1 MVETHQP
8 VHLKTKEVAKR
19 VVAAGDPARVV
30 QLSKMLEDARLV
42 NENRGFI
49 MYTGNFMGEPV
60 TVACH
65 GVGGPS
71 SAVVFEELIMLGA
84 RLIIRFGSC
93 GGFLKGMKNGEV
105 VIPTAASYLGG
116 TLKQYIPD
124 AYITPVPTYDVLTTI
139 VETFREEEL
148 KTYVGPV
155 FSSDAFYAEDPDF
168 VNRWVKRG
176 CIAVEMECATL
187 FGLGMLRGIKT
198 GSALLVSDNL
208 AEMTPMVDAEY
219 LKPFVE
225 KAGKAVLKAAV
236 KTQI

>member
-1 MVETHQP
+1 MEPQ
-8 VHLKTKEVAKR
+8 HLKTKDVAKR

-30 QLSKMLEDARLV
+30 QLSKMLDSPRLV

-49 MYTGNFMGEPV
+49 TYTGTFQGVPV

-84 RLIIRFGSC
+84 RLIIRLGTC
-93 GGFLKGMKNGEV
+93 GAFVKGIKNGEI
-105 VIPTAASYLGG
+105 VIPTGAAYIGG

-124 AYITPVPTYDVLTTI
+124 VHITPVPSYEVLTTL
-139 VETFREEEL
+139 VNEMKSHGL
-148 KTYVGPV
+148 AGHVGPV
-155 FSSDAFYAEDPDF
+155 FSSDAFYAEDPEF
-168 VNRWVKRG
+168 AAKWAKRG
-176 CIAVEMECATL
+176 YVAVEMECATL
-187 FGLGMLRGIKT
+187 FGLGMMRGVKT
-198 GSALLVSDNL
+198 GSALIVSDNL

-225 KAGKAVLKAAV
+225 KAGRAVLSAAV
-236 KTQI
+236 KTPLD

>member
-1 MVETHQP
+1 MEP

-30 QLSKMLEDARLV
+30 QLSKMLENARLV
-42 NENRGFI
+42 NENRGFLI
-49 MYTGNFMGEPV
+49 YTGFFGGEPV

-84 RLIIRFGSC
+84 KLIIRFGTC
-93 GGFLKGMKNGEV
+93 GAFVRGMKNGET
-105 VIPTAASYLGG
+105 VIPTGAAYIGG
-116 TLKQYIPD
+116 ALKQYIPD
-124 AYITPVPTYDVLTTI
+124 THITPVPSFDVLTTLVNEFKSQGI
-139 VETFREEEL
+139 TH
-148 KTYVGPV
+148 YVGPV

-168 VNRWVKRG
+168 VEKWSKRG
-176 CIAVEMECATL
+176 YIAVEMECATL
-187 FGLGMLRGIKT
+187 FGLGMLRGVKT

-208 AEMTPMVDAEY
+208 PEKTPMVDADY

-225 KAGKAVLKAAV
+225 KAGRAVLSAAV
-236 KTQI
+236 KTPV

>member
-1 MVETHQP
+1 MEPQ
-8 VHLKTKEVAKR
+8 HLKTKDVAKR

-30 QLSKMLEDARLV
+30 QLSKMLDSPRLV

-49 MYTGNFMGEPV
+49 TYTGSFQGVPV

-84 RLIIRFGSC
+84 RLIIRLGTC
-93 GGFLKGMKNGEV
+93 GAFVKGIKNGEII
-105 VIPTAASYLGG
+105 IPTGAAYIGG
-116 TLKQYIPD
+116 TLKQYIPEVH
-124 AYITPVPTYDVLTTI
+124 ITPVPSYEVLTTL
-139 VETFREEEL
+139 VNEVKSQGLTS
-148 KTYVGPV
+148 YVGPV
-155 FSSDAFYAEDPDF
+155 FSSDAFYAEDPEF
-168 VNRWVKRG
+168 AAKWAKRG
-176 CIAVEMECATL
+176 YVAVEMECATL
-187 FGLGMLRGIKT
+187 FGLGMMREVKT

-225 KAGKAVLKAAV
+225 KAGRAVLSAAV
-236 KTQI
+236 KAPLD

>member
-1 MVETHQP
+1 MEPQ
-8 VHLKTKEVAKR
+8 HLKTKDVAKR

-30 QLSKMLEDARLV
+30 QLSKMLDSPRLV

-49 MYTGNFMGEPV
+49 TYTGSFQGVPV

-84 RLIIRFGSC
+84 RLIIRLGTC
-93 GGFLKGMKNGEV
+93 GAFVKGIKNGEI
-105 VIPTAASYLGG
+105 VIPTGAAYIGG
-116 TLKQYIPD
+116 TLKQYIPEVH
-124 AYITPVPTYDVLTTI
+124 ITPVPSYEVLTTL
-139 VETFREEEL
+139 VNEMKSHGLTS
-148 KTYVGPV
+148 YVGPV
-155 FSSDAFYAEDPDF
+155 FSSDAFYAEDPEF
-168 VNRWVKRG
+168 AAKWAKRG
-176 CIAVEMECATL
+176 YVAVEMECATL
-187 FGLGMLRGIKT
+187 FGLGMMRGVKT

-225 KAGKAVLKAAV
+225 KAGRAVLSAAV
-236 KTQI
+236 KAPLD

>member
-1 MVETHQP
+1 MEPQ
-8 VHLKTKEVAKR
+8 HLKTKDVAKR

-30 QLSKMLEDARLV
+30 QLSKMLDSPRLV

-49 MYTGNFMGEPV
+49 TYTGSFQGVPV

-84 RLIIRFGSC
+84 RLIIRLGTC
-93 GGFLKGMKNGEV
+93 GAFVKGIKNGEII
-105 VIPTAASYLGG
+105 IPTGAAYIGG
-116 TLKQYIPD
+116 TLKQYIPEVH
-124 AYITPVPTYDVLTTI
+124 ITPVPSYEVLTTL
-139 VETFREEEL
+139 VNEVKSQGLTS
-148 KTYVGPV
+148 YVGPV
-155 FSSDAFYAEDPDF
+155 FSSDAFYAEDPEF
-168 VNRWVKRG
+168 AAKWAKRG
-176 CIAVEMECATL
+176 YVAVEMECATL
-187 FGLGMLRGIKT
+187 FGLGMMRGVKT

-225 KAGKAVLKAAV
+225 KAGRAVLSAAV
-236 KTQI
+236 KAPLD

>member
-1 MVETHQP
+1 MEPQ
-8 VHLKTKEVAKR
+8 HLKTKDVAKR

-30 QLSKMLEDARLV
+30 QLSKMLDSPRLV

-49 MYTGNFMGEPV
+49 TYTGSFQGVPV

-84 RLIIRFGSC
+84 RLIIRLGTC
-93 GGFLKGMKNGEV
+93 GAFVKGIKNGEI
-105 VIPTAASYLGG
+105 VIPTGAAYIGG
-116 TLKQYIPD
+116 TLKQYIPEVH
-124 AYITPVPTYDVLTTI
+124 ITPVPSYEVLTTL
-139 VETFREEEL
+139 VNEVKSQGLTS
-148 KTYVGPV
+148 YVGPV
-155 FSSDAFYAEDPDF
+155 FSSDAFYAEDPEF
-168 VNRWVKRG
+168 AAKWAKRG
-176 CIAVEMECATL
+176 YVAVEMECATL
-187 FGLGMLRGIKT
+187 FGLGMMRGVKT

-225 KAGKAVLKAAV
+225 KAGRAVLSAAV
-236 KTQI
+236 KAPLD